1 MIELIASLVIDLSDQ
16 HLITCYQNLRV
27 MRVIR
32 VNTGKTSTASPIF
45 DSKVLIK
52 CRSVPM
58 QRRSYTVRKS
68 PTWRASVPTN

>member
-32 VNTGKTSTASPIF
+32 VNTGKTSTPNPIF
-45 DSKVLIK
+45 VFKV
-52 CRSVPM
+52 
-58 QRRSYTVRKS
+58 
-68 PTWRASVPTN
+68 